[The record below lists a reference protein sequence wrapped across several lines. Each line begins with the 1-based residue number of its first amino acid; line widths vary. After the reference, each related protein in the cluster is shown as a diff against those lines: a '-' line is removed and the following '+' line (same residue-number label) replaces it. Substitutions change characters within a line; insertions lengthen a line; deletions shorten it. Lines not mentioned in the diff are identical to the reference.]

1 MDCDN
6 ENGFPECSFT
16 GLELAQTNSPLSF
29 AASADAR
36 VDDRKDQPKSAFS
49 STVCDNKTS
58 YSSMV
63 VKNFLLFDI
72 NNSNFS

>member
-6 ENGFPECSFT
+6 GNGFPGCSFT
-16 GLELAQTNSPLSF
+16 GLELAQTNSLLSF
-29 AASADAR
+29 AASVDAR

-49 STVCDNKTS
+49 STICDNNTS

-63 VKNFLLFDI
+63 VKILLLYDT
-72 NNSNFS
+72 NNLNFS